1 MNWTRTGVLLLV
13 LVLGCSALVD
23 AQVKKGSPG
32 KSGTGM
38 KIKYV
43 HPQDTSYL
51 GISRAKDSFIQQ
63 TIKAHI
69 DAGEDISNNAVA
81 KAIMSDVASEIEMN
95 PKKSLDTRSTKV
107 LMELAR
113 KQIEKQFPKS
123 LEQLKKEL
131 TAEAEKR
138 FVQYKLRDRITVKYY
153 RGPKI
158 LAVSGPFYAFNGRT
172 VKIGSR
178 IIPYYDVVPEDKIKI
193 DKKYSDAKRTEFI
206 AERYNRYRDRRSD
219 ALTQAFNKLKDA
231 QEAANEKAGYI
242 NVLDRW
248 FTAAQ
253 LTENYIEKERIRAS
267 SSNKSNSFDDKEI
280 LVFDTPNEN
289 QLIAKINENR
299 TKLNS
304 LKGIDS
310 DWGYAPA
317 AWDFTRGEARLALQY
332 DNYSV
337 LATKDYDYFITPNRL
352 IRNIQ
357 FDYINNKLSRVI
369 TFYTRVTL
377 QDFVKLKEQFVARY
391 GKDDLQRDNP
401 REAAKDRLRS
411 LIWTGK
417 YTIAKLM
424 LNFGED
430 DVVNG
435 VLFIKE
441 KAGAY
446 SPKDSMVRA
455 PDKKGNL
462 KIK

>member
-1 MNWTRTGVLLLV
+1 MNWARTGVLLLV
-13 LVLGCSALVD
+13 LGLIGGMVAD
-23 AQVKKGSPG
+23 AQGKKGSAG
-32 KSGTGM
+32 KANTGM

-69 DAGEDISNNAVA
+69 DAGEDINNNDVG
-81 KAIMSDVASEIEMN
+81 KAIMSDVAAEIEMN
-95 PKKSLDTRSTKV
+95 PKKPLDNRSTKV
-107 LMELAR
+107 LMDLAR

-131 TAEAEKR
+131 TEEAAKR

-158 LAVSGPFYAFNGRT
+158 LAVTGPFYSFNGRT

-178 IIPYYDVVPEDKIKI
+178 IIPYYDVLPEDKIKI
-193 DKKYSDAKRTEFI
+193 DKKFSDAKREEYIST
-206 AERYNRYRDRRSD
+206 RYNKYRDRRSD
-219 ALTQAFNKLKDA
+219 ALTSAFNKLKDA
-231 QEAANEKAGYI
+231 QDAANENAGYI

-248 FTAAQ
+248 FTAAK
-253 LTENYIEKERIRAS
+253 LTESYIEKERLRAS
-267 SSNKSNSFDDKEI
+267 SSNKSNSFDNQEI

-289 QLIAKINENR
+289 QLIAKINEN
-299 TKLNS
+299 KAKSNS

-310 DWGYAPA
+310 DLGYSPA
-317 AWDFTRGEARLALQY
+317 FWDFTRGEARLALQY
-332 DNYSV
+332 ENYSV
-337 LATKDYDYFITPNRL
+337 LATKEYDYFITPNRL

-369 TFYTRVTL
+369 TYYTRVTL
-377 QDFVKLKEQFVARY
+377 IDFLKLKEQFVARY

-401 REAAKDRLRS
+401 REASKERLRS
-411 LIWTGK
+411 LVWTGK

-446 SPKDSMVRA
+446 PAKDSMVKA
-455 PDKKGNL
+455 PDKKIIPKLN
-462 KIK
+462 